1 MSLYQYFVR
10 VGREE
15 YFFGKNDKN
24 NFAVTTGEDNHRP
37 PALKGQMPLCPCI
50 LGQVRSV
57 SVCGF
62 HRDTVEG
69 GDVFQR
75 RQVGRHPLLGQGCFH
90 QDVYSSHARPG
101 AWERETRDR
110 RRETVEMRDMALTSI
125 YVQCTTW
132 WNGKFELAIAG
143 CARLGA
149 NREAGRGSCQF

>member
-1 MSLYQYFVR
+1 MEEFFLERMANGDEICENTILLLLLVR
-10 VGREE
+10 III
-15 YFFGKNDKN
+15 
-24 NFAVTTGEDNHRP
+24 NHQHSRVR
-37 PALKGQMPLCPCI
+37 CPCI

-75 RQVGRHPLLGQGCFH
+75 RQEQGCFH
-90 QDVYSSHARPG
+90 QDVYSCHARPG

-132 WNGKFELAIAG
+132 GKGKFELAIAG
-143 CARLGA
+143 CASLGA
-149 NREAGRGSCQF
+149 NSEAGRGSCQF